1 MYSKIT
7 ATNKHIMPIIAD
19 TIPIALVATP
29 IFALAKVNTVETR
42 KSGATSVGNLE
53 VRRKGTSERK
63 GISEKKRT
71 SMGCPIKY
79 VNTINPIKNRINPAS
94 NLLKLLFNNH
104 V

>member
-63 GISEKKRT
+63 GISEKKT
-71 SMGCPIKY
+71 Y
-79 VNTINPIKNRINPAS
+79 
-94 NLLKLLFNNH
+94 FNGLSHQVRKHNKPYQE
-104 V
+104 